1 MYRFIAL
8 GLLLLIINTA
18 VANDTGNNEEKT
30 RLIVLTDIENEPDDA
45 QSLVRFLTYT
55 NQWDVKGLIATTSIW
70 QQNEVAD
77 WRIYEILE
85 AYEKVRPNL
94 VNHAD
99 GYPTYDYLRSIVKTG
114 LPKYGMNGVGPGQD
128 SEGSEWIIR
137 ELDKDDPRPL
147 WVIVWGG
154 PNTLAQALWKLKQ
167 NKSEEELSRLVNKLR
182 VYTISDQDNS
192 GPWMRK
198 TFPDLF
204 YIASPGYEHNGKG
217 GYHFGTWT
225 GISGDT
231 FHGRFSGANR
241 EVISEEWIDKNIQNN
256 HGPLGA
262 EYPDV
267 EYLMEGDT
275 PSFFHLIE
283 NGLNDPNH
291 PGQGGWGGR
300 YEHYTP
306 HMRNFYFEP
315 ETRPFW
321 TNAQD
326 EVYSE
331 IDERH
336 HTRIQATIWRWREAY
351 QNDFAARMDWCTQ
364 SYEEA
369 NHPPRVK
376 TGLPDTL
383 EVKAGEQVELKA
395 SGSTDPDGDKLSYHW
410 IYYREA
416 GNSVYGRNMKG
427 ENTSAVSFQAPDMG
441 QFPQYMHFVL
451 EITDNGAPPLTRYDR
466 VVVKVK

>member
-1 MYRFIAL
+1 
-8 GLLLLIINTA
+8 
-18 VANDTGNNEEKT
+18 VKHAN
-30 RLIVLTDIENEPDDA
+30 
-45 QSLVRFLTYT
+45 
-55 NQWDVKGLIATTSIW
+55 
-70 QQNEVAD
+70 
-77 WRIYEILE
+77 
-85 AYEKVRPNL
+85 
-94 VNHAD
+94 
-99 GYPTYDYLRSIVKTG
+99 GYPTYDYLKSIVKTG
-114 LPKYGMNGVGPGQD
+114 LPVYGMNGVGRGKN

-137 ELDKDDPRPL
+137 ELEKDDPRPL

-154 PNTLAQALWKLKQ
+154 SNTLAQALWKLKQ
-167 NKSEEELSRLVNKLR
+167 NKSREELSRLIDKLR
-182 VYTISDQDNS
+182 VYTISDQDDS

-204 YIASPGYEHNGKG
+204 YIASPGYEHNGRG
-217 GYHFGTWT
+217 GYHFATWT

-241 EVISEEWIDKNIQNN
+241 EVISEKWIDENIQRN

-283 NGLNDPNH
+283 NGLNDPEH
-291 PGQGGWGGR
+291 PKQGGWGGR

-306 HMRNFYFEP
+306 RMRDFYFQP

-331 IDERH
+331 IDERY

-351 QNDFAARMDWCTQ
+351 QNDFAARMDWCIK

-369 NHPPRVK
+369 NHPPKVQ

-383 EVKAGEQVELKA
+383 EVKAGEKVQLEA
-395 SGSTDPDGDKLSYHW
+395 TGSTDPDGDNLSHHW
-410 IYYREA
+410 IYYGEA
-416 GNSVYGRNMKG
+416 GNSVYRLNEMKG
-427 ENTSAVSFQAPDMG
+427 ENTSMISFQAPELG
-441 QFPQYMHFVL
+441 QTHYMHFVL
-451 EITDNGAPPLTRYDR
+451 EIIDNGNPQLTRYDR
-466 VVVKVK
+466 VVVKVVK